1 MKYDLIVI
9 GGGPGGYAGA
19 IRAAKLGM
27 KTALIEERELGGTCL
42 NRGCIPTKALLHSG
56 ETYASR
62 ENWAELGINA
72 ENISFD
78 EDAVYARK
86 EAIVQNLRNGVK
98 SLVKANK
105 IDLYETH
112 GTITGEHTVDAGGE
126 QLETQ
131 YILIATGS
139 IPIGANPAVRPIPGM
154 QYALNSDDVLSE
166 KVEGNHIAVVGAGVI
181 GVEFCDYLSNTGRQ
195 VTLIEPMDRIIPMT
209 GKETG
214 IQLASILKKKG
225 VKIITGA
232 KVNEILPDFTVK
244 YSTAKGDFEEKFDN
258 VIVSIGRTANL
269 SGLGLENVGI
279 TAGRR
284 IEVDENMYT
293 GVAGIYACGDAI
305 GKIQLAHYASASAI
319 TAVESMLGKAH
330 SVDLSVVPSCIYT
343 QPEIA
348 SVGKKESEVENA
360 KVGKFLM
367 AANGKS
373 QIEGVGRGF
382 VKVIAD
388 KDDKIVGAEL
398 FCVRATDMIGELALA
413 VSRGLKLG
421 EVSAVIHPHPT
432 VMESVGEAYEDIEGL
447 ATHMAPK
454 KII

>member
-1 MKYDLIVI
+1 MKYDLVVI
-9 GGGPGGYAGA
+9 GGGPGGYVGA

-27 KTALIEERELGGTCL
+27 KTALVEERELGGTCL

-56 ETYASR
+56 EIYASR
-62 ENWAELGINA
+62 ENWAELGI
-72 ENISFD
+72 
-78 EDAVYARK
+78 DAQDVCFNEEAAYRRK
-86 EAIVQNLRNGVK
+86 DAIVENLRNGVK
-98 SLVKANK
+98 TLVKANK

-112 GTITGEHTVDAGGE
+112 GTVTGEHTVDAGGE

-139 IPIGANPAVRPIPGM
+139 VPVGANPTVRPIKGM
-154 QYALNSDDVLSE
+154 LYALNSDGFLAE
-166 KVEGNHIAVVGAGVI
+166 KVEGNKIAVVGAGVI
-181 GVEFCDYLSNTGRQ
+181 GVEFCSYLSNTGRE
-195 VTLIEPMDRIIPMT
+195 VTLIEPMERIIPMT

-214 IQLASILKKKG
+214 IQLSSILKKKG

-232 KVNEILPDFTVK
+232 KVEEITPDFTVK

-258 VIVSIGRTANL
+258 VIVSIGRAANI
-269 SGLGLENVGI
+269 SSLGLENVGI
-279 TAGRR
+279 TANRR

-305 GKIQLAHYASASAI
+305 GRIQLAHYASATAI
-319 TAVESMLGKAH
+319 TAVESMLGKPH
-330 SVDLSVVPSCIYT
+330 SINLSVVPSCIYT

-348 SVGKKESEVENA
+348 SVGMKESEVENA
-360 KVGKFLM
+360 KTGKFLM

-382 VKVIAD
+382 IKVIAD
-388 KDDKIVGAEL
+388 ENEKVVGAEL
-398 FCVRATDMIGELALA
+398 FCVRATDIIGELALA
-413 VSRGLKLG
+413 VSQGLKLK

-432 VMESVGEAYEDIEGL
+432 VMEGVGEAYEDIEGL

-454 KII
+454 R

>member
-1 MKYDLIVI
+1 MVI
-9 GGGPGGYAGA
+9 GGGPGGYVGA

-56 ETYASR
+56 EAYASR
-62 ENWAELGINA
+62 ESWASLGINA
-72 ENISFD
+72 ENITFD
-78 EDAVYARK
+78 EDAVYSRK
-86 EAIVQNLRNGVK
+86 EEIVQNLRQGVK

-112 GTITGEHTVDAGGE
+112 GTITGEHTVDAGGQ

-139 IPIGANPAVRPIPGM
+139 IPVGSDPAVRPIKGM
-154 QYALNSDDVLSE
+154 QYALNSDGVLSH
-166 KVEGNHIAVVGAGVI
+166 KVEGNNIAVVGAGVI

-195 VTLIEPMDRIIPMT
+195 VTLIEPMERIIPMA
-209 GKETG
+209 GRETG
-214 IQLASILKKKG
+214 VQLASVLKRKG

-232 KVNEILPDFTVK
+232 KVSEILPDCTVK
-244 YSTAKGDFEEKFDN
+244 YSTAKGEFEEKFDN
-258 VIVSIGRTANL
+258 VVVSIGRQANF
-269 SGLGLENVGI
+269 SNLGLENVGI

-305 GKIQLAHYASASAI
+305 GKIQLAHYASATAI
-319 TAVESMLGKAH
+319 TAVESMLKKPH

-367 AANGKS
+367 GANGKS

-382 VKVIAD
+382 VKVVAD
-388 KDDKIVGAEL
+388 QNDTVVGAEL

-413 VSRGLKLG
+413 VSRGLKLH
-421 EVSAVIHPHPT
+421 EVASVIHPHPT

-447 ATHMAPK
+447 ATHMAPRK
-454 KII
+454 

>member
-1 MKYDLIVI
+1 MKYDLVVI
-9 GGGPGGYAGA
+9 GGGPGGYVGA

-56 ETYASR
+56 EVYASR

-72 ENISFD
+72 KEISFD
-78 EDAVYARK
+78 EEAAYRRK
-86 EAIVQNLRNGVK
+86 EAIVENLRNGVK
-98 SLVKANK
+98 TLVKVNK
-105 IDLYETH
+105 IDLYEAH
-112 GTITGEHTVDAGGE
+112 GTIIDEHTVDAGE
-126 QLETQ
+126 RLETQ

-139 IPIGANPAVRPIPGM
+139 IPIGSNPAMRPIKGM
-154 QYALNSDDVLSE
+154 RYALNSDDILNK
-166 KVEGNHIAVVGAGVI
+166 KVEGNKIAVVGAGVI
-181 GVEFCDYLSNTGRQ
+181 GVEFCDYLSNTGRE

-232 KVNEILPDFTVK
+232 KVNEIAPDFTVK
-244 YSTAKGDFEEKFDN
+244 YSTAKGDFEEKYDN

-269 SGLGLENVGI
+269 SSLGLEKVGI
-279 TAGRR
+279 SADRR

-293 GVAGIYACGDAI
+293 GVAGIYACGDVI
-305 GKIQLAHYASASAI
+305 GRIQLAHYASATAI
-319 TAVESMLGKAH
+319 TAVESMLKKPH
-330 SVDLSVVPSCIYT
+330 SIDLSTVPSCIYT
-343 QPEIA
+343 RPEIA

-382 VKVIAD
+382 IKVIAD
-388 KDDKIVGAEL
+388 ENDRVVGAEL
-398 FCVRATDMIGELALA
+398 FCVRATDIIGELALA
-413 VSRGLKLG
+413 VSRGLKLS
-421 EVSAVIHPHPT
+421 EVSSVIHPHPT
-432 VMESVGEAYEDIEGL
+432 VMEGVSEAYEDIEGL

-454 KII
+454 R